1 MKLIVVFF
9 CSLLVLSSC
18 TSTDDKFKTVNPN
31 SEYFYPIDTIPKV
44 YLYRDIAHGLEEE
57 FHRIYSI
64 SDMAGE
70 HIVVER
76 YASDGRILDA
86 INYNVDSLTV
96 FDQMVVDRFKKKEK
110 ALIYKNKLFPMD
122 LKKESWYAVKFN
134 GVIDSTLILR
144 EVKRNFK
151 KRKTITIMDEFES
164 ESLVFDDF
172 VRQTVLNPFTKKE
185 QSFDAKQVSYFAKG
199 YGLVEWHSLNK
210 KVHFRLERILTQ
222 EEFVKIIA
230 P

>member
-9 CSLLVLSSC
+9 SSLLALSSC
-18 TSTDDKFKTVNPN
+18 KSTDDKFKTVNPN
-31 SEYFYPIDTIPKV
+31 SEYFYLIDTIPKV

-96 FDQMVVDRFKKKEK
+96 FDQMVVDRFKKKE
-110 ALIYKNKLFPMD
+110 
-122 LKKESWYAVKFN
+122 SWYAEKFN
-134 GVIDSTLILR
+134 GVNDSTLILR

>member
-9 CSLLVLSSC
+9 CSLLALSSC
-18 TSTDDKFKTVNPN
+18 KSTDDKFKTVNPN

-185 QSFDAKQVSYFAKG
+185 QSFDAKQVNYFAKG

>member
-172 VRQTVLNPFTKKE
+172 IRQTVLNPFTKKE

>member
-1 MKLIVVFF
+1 MKLILFF
-9 CSLLVLSSC
+9 FSSLILLTSC
-18 TSTDDKFKTVNPN
+18 DSKDQKFKTVNPN
-31 SEYFYPIDTIPKV
+31 SEYFYPIDSVPKI

-57 FHRIYSI
+57 FHRIYAI
-64 SDMAGE
+64 SDFAGE
-70 HIVVER
+70 HVVVER

-86 INYNVDSLTV
+86 LNYNVDSLTV

-110 ALIYKNKLFPMD
+110 ARIYKNKLFPMD
-122 LKKESWYAVKFN
+122 LKKESWFAVKFN
-134 GVIDSTLILR
+134 GVVDSTMILR

-151 KRKTITIMDEFES
+151 KRQTISVMEEEES
-164 ESLVFDDF
+164 EALVFEDL

-185 QSFDAKQVSYFAKG
+185 QAYEAKQLTYFAKD

-210 KVHFRLERILTQ
+210 KVHYRLERILTQ

>member
-1 MKLIVVFF
+1 MKLILFF
-9 CSLLVLSSC
+9 FSSLILLTSC
-18 TSTDDKFKTVNPN
+18 GSKDQKFKTLNPN
-31 SEYFYPIDTIPKV
+31 SEYFYPIDTVPKI

-57 FHRIYSI
+57 FHRIYAI
-64 SDMAGE
+64 SDFAGE

-110 ALIYKNKLFPMD
+110 ARIYKNKLFPMD
-122 LKKESWYAVKFN
+122 LKKESWFAVKFN
-134 GVIDSTLILR
+134 GVVDSTMILR

-151 KRKTITIMDEFES
+151 KRQSINVMEEEES
-164 ESLVFDDF
+164 EALVFEDL

-185 QSFDAKQVSYFAKG
+185 QAYEAIQLTYFAKG

-210 KVHFRLERILTQ
+210 KVHYRLERILTQ
-222 EEFVKIIA
+222 EEFVKIITQ
-230 P
+230 

>member
-1 MKLIVVFF
+1 MKLILFF
-9 CSLLVLSSC
+9 FSSLILLTSC
-18 TSTDDKFKTVNPN
+18 GSKDQKFKTVNPN
-31 SEYFYPIDTIPKV
+31 SEYFYPIDTVPKI

-57 FHRIYSI
+57 FHRIYAI
-64 SDMAGE
+64 SDLAGE
-70 HIVVER
+70 HVVVER

-110 ALIYKNKLFPMD
+110 ARIYKNKLFPMD
-122 LKKESWYAVKFN
+122 LKKPSWFAVKFN
-134 GVIDSTLILR
+134 GVVDSTMILR

-151 KRKTITIMDEFES
+151 KRQSINLMEEEES
-164 ESLVFDDF
+164 EALVFEDLI
-172 VRQTVLNPFTKKE
+172 RQTVLNPFTKKE
-185 QSFDAKQVSYFAKG
+185 QAYEAKQLTYFAKG

-210 KVHFRLERILTQ
+210 KVHYRLERILTQ

-230 P
+230 Q